1 MQKTPSSPQK
11 ATGERLDMPRKSE
24 VSRTLRRTAP
34 VETDLEIIKILG
46 LADKKPNAAIKTW
59 PRA

>member
-1 MQKTPSSPQK
+1 MQKTPSSLQK
-11 ATGERLDMPRKSE
+11 AKAERLDLQRKSE
-24 VSRTLRRTAP
+24 ALCTLRRTAP

-46 LADKKPNAAIKTW
+46 LADKKPSTAIKIW